1 MKNLILGFSLMLIAG
16 AGYSQDDPIV
26 MSVNG
31 TDVTKSEFEHIF
43 KKNNKDEDITK
54 EDIDEYLELFVNF
67 KLKVTAAEELGMD
80 TVKKFKDE
88 LGQYREQL
96 AQPYLIDQK
105 LNEQLMKEAYDHMC
119 YEVKASHILV
129 KLERGDKP
137 ADTLKA
143 YNKIVTAKKRIEGGE
158 SFGTVAFE
166 VSEDPSAKQ
175 NKGSL
180 GYFTAF
186 KMVYSFENAAYN
198 TEPGKLSEII
208 KTRFGYHLLQV
219 EDKRKARGTRLAA
232 HILIRAE
239 DDLKEKAIES
249 EAKAR
254 EIYNKLKEGSTF
266 EQMAKQFSEDRNSAA
281 TGGKLKWFGAGDLI
295 SEFDEALFALKENG
309 DFSEPVKTR
318 FGWHIIQLLDSKKLG
333 SYDELKG
340 EIKSKISK
348 DARNTKTKAS
358 FISQLKDEYNYTVNK
373 KVMDAFIKSV
383 DSSLVKGKY
392 SYEKNNL
399 DKKWLI
405 EFAENKLTVG
415 DFGEYLENKQKKSKT
430 KSKVEIVQIN
440 FNKWVDKALI
450 NYEKSQLER
459 KYVKYKMLMK
469 EYRDGILLF
478 ELTDEMVWAKAV
490 KDTSGLKS
498 FYEEN
503 KADFVWKERV
513 DADFYHCIDKK
524 AFNQVESL
532 LKLGKERDSIAIV
545 VNTDSPLNVNVKS
558 MKEEISSLE
567 YVESKLKVGSNGPF
581 EFNGQLVL
589 IHVKEIIAPG
599 NKEFKEAKGIITA
612 AYQDHLEKK
621 WIKELKSRFA
631 VEINKDVLYTIH

>member
-358 FISQLKDEYNYTVNK
+358 FITQLKDEYNYTVNK

-440 FNKWVDKALI
+440 FNKWVI
-450 NYEKSQLER
+450 HF
-459 KYVKYKMLMK
+459 MK
-469 EYRDGILLF
+469 FILLLK
-478 ELTDEMVWAKAV
+478 ERLEVWAFPLEQMKMP
-490 KDTSGLKS
+490 
-498 FYEEN
+498 
-503 KADFVWKERV
+503 
-513 DADFYHCIDKK
+513 HI
-524 AFNQVESL
+524 L
-532 LKLGKERDSIAIV
+532 LLG
-545 VNTDSPLNVNVKS
+545 
-558 MKEEISSLE
+558 
-567 YVESKLKVGSNGPF
+567 
-581 EFNGQLVL
+581 
-589 IHVKEIIAPG
+589 
-599 NKEFKEAKGIITA
+599 
-612 AYQDHLEKK
+612 
-621 WIKELKSRFA
+621 
-631 VEINKDVLYTIH
+631 

>member
-1 MKNLILGFSLMLIAG
+1 MKNLILGFGLILIAG
-16 AGYSQDDPIV
+16 AGFSQDDPIV
-26 MSVNG
+26 MTVNG

-80 TVKKFKDE
+80 TVKKFKEE

-239 DDLKEKAIES
+239 DDLKEKAVES

-254 EIYNKLKEGSTF
+254 EIHNKLKQGSTF

-373 KVMDAFIKSV
+373 KVMDAFTKSV
-383 DSSLVKGKY
+383 EASIVKGKY
-392 SYEKNNL
+392 SYDKNNQ
-399 DKKWLI
+399 DKNWLI
-405 EFAENKLTVG
+405 EFADIKLTVA
-415 DFGEYLENKQKKSKT
+415 DFGEYLEKKQKKSKT
-430 KSKVEIVQIN
+430 KTKVEIVQIN
-440 FNKWVDKALI
+440 FNKWVDKAII
-450 NYEKSQLER
+450 NFEKSQLER

-490 KDTSGLKS
+490 KDTTGLKS
-498 FYEEN
+498 YYEEN
-503 KADFVWKERV
+503 KGDFIWKERI
-513 DADFYHCIDKK
+513 DADFYHCIDEK
-524 AFNQVESL
+524 AFKQVKSL
-532 LKLGKERDSIAIV
+532 LKVGKERDSIAIV
-545 VNTDSPLNVNVKS
+545 VNADSPLNVNVKS

-567 YVESKLKVGSNGPF
+567 YVNSKLKVGATGPF

-589 IHVKEIIAPG
+589 INVKEKIAPG
-599 NKEFKEAKGIITA
+599 NKDFKEAKGIITA

-621 WIKELKSRFA
+621 WIKELKGRFA

>member
-1 MKNLILGFSLMLIAG
+1 MLIAG

-358 FISQLKDEYNYTVNK
+358 FITQLKDEYNYTVNK

-405 EFAENKLTVG
+405 EFAENKLTAG

>member
-405 EFAENKLTVG
+405 EFAENKLTAG

-631 VEINKDVLYTIH
+631 VEINKDVLYTID

>member
-358 FISQLKDEYNYTVNK
+358 FITQLKDEYNYTVNK

-405 EFAENKLTVG
+405 EFAENKLTAG

>member
-1 MKNLILGFSLMLIAG
+1 MKNLILGFGLILIAG
-16 AGYSQDDPIV
+16 AGFSQDDPIV
-26 MSVNG
+26 MTVNG

-80 TVKKFKDE
+80 TVKKFKEE

-358 FISQLKDEYNYTVNK
+358 FITQLKDEYNYTVNK

-405 EFAENKLTVG
+405 EFAENKLTVA
-415 DFGEYLENKQKKSKT
+415 DFGEYLEKKQKKSKT
-430 KSKVEIVQIN
+430 KTKVEIVQIN

-513 DADFYHCIDKK
+513 DADFYHCIDEK
-524 AFNQVESL
+524 AFKQVKSL
-532 LKLGKERDSIAIV
+532 LKVGKERDSIAIV
-545 VNTDSPLNVNVKS
+545 VNADSPLNVNVKS

-567 YVESKLKVGSNGPF
+567 YVKSKLKVGANGPF

-589 IHVKEIIAPG
+589 INVKEIIAPG
-599 NKEFKEAKGIITA
+599 NKDFKEAKGIITA

-621 WIKELKSRFA
+621 WIKELKGRFA

>member
-358 FISQLKDEYNYTVNK
+358 FITQLKDEYNYTVNK

-405 EFAENKLTVG
+405 EFAENKLTAG

-631 VEINKDVLYTIH
+631 VEINKDVLYTID